1 MAAGVMPPEWRRDA
15 RASRAKSARTSNLT
29 GEVLNLPKSNVK
41 EKSNLDL
48 EKVLEKRNKSSS
60 RT

>member
-1 MAAGVMPPEWRRDA
+1 MAAGVMPPEWRRDV

-48 EKVLEKRNKSSS
+48 EKVLEKRK
-60 RT
+60 